1 MWFDGYLYKDSKS
14 ANDDSRINNTNEM
27 RLLLTLTPET
37 QFCVESHLI
46 NPVPAESAVDSV
58 SLTPTVQ
65 PPATVPTPAQP
76 SSVYCRRVR
85 RRFAQF

>member
-27 RLLLTLTPET
+27 RLLLTLTLEI

-46 NPVPAESAVDSV
+46 NPVPAESAADSV
-58 SLTPTVQ
+58 SLTLTVQ
-65 PPATVPTPAQP
+65 DSTTVPPPGQP